1 MQKDVLL
8 SIDTKVIL
16 LLCGVL
22 GKESNAQPL
31 TQSEYTSLVRSLIK
45 FEMRPCDLLNS
56 GRIPE
61 IAENSKLDNERL
73 DALLSRGVQLGFAVE
88 EWDRNGIW
96 VISRSEADYPVLLK
110 KHLKDKAPPL
120 LFCIG
125 NPNLLSGGG
134 IAIVGSRNVDKQ
146 GELFARQVARQCAMD
161 GMPVVSG
168 GARGVDQ
175 IAMNASM
182 EVGGITIGVI
192 ADNLLKKS
200 LERNARK
207 AISSGKLLLL
217 SPYHPKAGFKVATA
231 MARNKLIYAMADY
244 AVVVSAEAGQ
254 GGTWAGAGEE
264 LKREN
269 SRPVFVRSGEG
280 IPSGNSK
287 LLELGA
293 MEWPEL
299 NKSEHINQQL
309 SELTRKRKSKS
320 KAAQQNLFDFTDSE
334 IAVIPQDR
342 ETDNPYNIDGKIQQM
357 NEAGNIPPS
366 VYEAV
371 LPVILSKLST
381 PKSSGELAEQLDVTK
396 AQLNKWLA
404 IAVEDKAIRKLSR
417 PVRYALPKENN
428 S

>member
-1 MQKDVLL
+1 MQKDVFP

-31 TQSEYTSLVRSLIK
+31 TQSEYTSLVRTLIK
-45 FEMRPCDLLNS
+45 FEMRPCDMLNS
-56 GRIPE
+56 SRIPE
-61 IAENSKLDNERL
+61 IAEYSKLDKERL
-73 DALLSRGVQLGFAVE
+73 NALLSRGVQLGFAAE
-88 EWDRNGIW
+88 EWDRNSIW
-96 VISRSEADYPVLLK
+96 VISRSEPDYPRHLK

-125 NPNLLSGGG
+125 NLNLLTGGG

-146 GELFARQVARQCAMD
+146 GEVFARQVARQCAMD

-182 EVGGITIGVI
+182 EVGGITIGII

-217 SPYHPKAGFKVATA
+217 SPYHPKAGFKVGTA

-254 GGTWAGAGEE
+254 GGTWAGAREE

-269 SRPVFVRSGEG
+269 SRPVFVRTGED

-299 NKSEHINQQL
+299 NEPEHIKQQL
-309 SELTRKRKSKS
+309 SEMAEKRKSRR
-320 KAAQQNLFDFTDSE
+320 KAEQQNLFDFTDSG
-334 IAVIPQDR
+334 ITVSPQVR
-342 ETDNPYNIDGKIQQM
+342 EADNPYSIDGKTQPK
-357 NEAGNIPPS
+357 NEADNISPS
-366 VYEAV
+366 IYKAV

-381 PKSSGELAEQLDVTK
+381 PKNSSELAEQLDVTK

-404 IAVEDKAIRKLSR
+404 IAVGDKAVRKLSR
-417 PVRYALPKENN
+417 PVRYALPKDNN

>member
-1 MQKDVLL
+1 MQKDI
-8 SIDTKVIL
+8 SHSTDTKVIL

-22 GKESNAQPL
+22 GKESNAKPL
-31 TQSEYTSLVRSLIK
+31 TQSEYTSLVKSLIML
-45 FEMRPCDLLNS
+45 EMRPCDMLNS
-56 GRIPE
+56 NRIPE
-61 IAENSKLDNERL
+61 IAEDSKLDTQRL
-73 DALLSRGVQLGFAVE
+73 NTLLARGVQLGFAVE
-88 EWDRNGIW
+88 EWDRNGVW
-96 VISRSEADYPVLLK
+96 VISRSEPDYPKHLK

-125 NPNLLSGGG
+125 NPNLLTGGG

-161 GMPVVSG
+161 GMPIVSG

-200 LERNARK
+200 LVRNARK
-207 AISSGKLLLL
+207 AISNGNLLLL
-217 SPYHPKAGFKVATA
+217 SPYHPKAGFKVGTA

-254 GGTWAGAGEE
+254 GGTWAGAKEE

-269 SRPVFVRSGEG
+269 LRPVFIRTGEG

-293 MEWPEL
+293 MGWPKL
-299 NKSEHINQQL
+299 NEPEHINQQL
-309 SELTRKRKSKS
+309 SELTRNKTGNRKAK
-320 KAAQQNLFDFTDSE
+320 QQNLFDFTNSGMS
-334 IAVIPQDR
+334 ISQHVR
-342 ETDNPYNIDGKIQQM
+342 ETDNPYIVDEKTQQS
-357 NEAGNIPPS
+357 NEADKISPS

-371 LPVILSKLST
+371 LPIILSNLSA
-381 PKSSGELAEQLDVTK
+381 PQSSNELAEQLDVTK
-396 AQLNKWLA
+396 AQLNKWLK
-404 IAVEDKAIRKLSR
+404 IAVADKAIKKLSR
-417 PVRYALPKENN
+417 PVRYALEKGDFI
-428 S
+428 

>member
-1 MQKDVLL
+1 MQKDVF
-8 SIDTKVIL
+8 SVIDTKVIL

-31 TQSEYTSLVRSLIK
+31 TQSEYTSLVRTLIK
-45 FEMRPCDLLNS
+45 FEMRPCDMLNS
-56 GRIPE
+56 SRIPE
-61 IAENSKLDNERL
+61 IAEYSKLDTQRL
-73 DALLSRGVQLGFAVE
+73 DALLSRGVQLGFAAE
-88 EWDRNGIW
+88 EWDRNGIR
-96 VISRSEADYPVLLK
+96 VISRSEADYPGHLK

-120 LFCIG
+120 LFFIG
-125 NPNLLSGGG
+125 NPNLLTGGG

-161 GMPVVSG
+161 GMSVVSG

-182 EVGGITIGVI
+182 EVGGITTGVI

-207 AISSGKLLLL
+207 AISSGNLLLL
-217 SPYHPKAGFKVATA
+217 SPYHPKAGFKVGTA

-254 GGTWAGAGEE
+254 GGTWAGAREE
-264 LKREN
+264 LKRK
-269 SRPVFVRSGEG
+269 SPRPVFVRTGEN

-293 MEWPEL
+293 IEWPEL
-299 NKSEHINQQL
+299 KEPEYINQQL
-309 SELTRKRKSKS
+309 SELATKRKSNR
-320 KAAQQNLFDFTDSE
+320 KAEQQNLFDFADPGIT
-334 IAVIPQDR
+334 ITQQVR
-342 ETDNPYNIDGKIQQM
+342 ETEYPYSTDTKTRQT
-357 NEAGNIPPS
+357 NEAGNIPLS

-371 LPVILSKLST
+371 LPVVLSKLST
-381 PKSSGELAEQLDVTK
+381 PKSSNELAEQLDVSK
-396 AQLNKWLA
+396 VQLNKWLK
-404 IAVEDKAIRKLSR
+404 IAVEDKAIEKLSR
-417 PVRYALPKENN
+417 PVRYALPKEDN

>member
-1 MQKDVLL
+1 MQKVVFP
-8 SIDTKVIL
+8 SEDTKVIL

-22 GKESNAQPL
+22 GKESNVQPL
-31 TQSEYTSLVRSLIK
+31 TQSEYTSLVRSLIML
-45 FEMRPCDLLNS
+45 EMRPCDMLNS
-56 GRIPE
+56 NRIPE
-61 IAENSKLDNERL
+61 IAEYSKLDTQRL
-73 DALLSRGVQLGFAVE
+73 DALLSRGVQLGFAAE

-96 VISRSEADYPVLLK
+96 VISRSEADYPGHLK

-125 NPNLLSGGG
+125 NPNLLTGGG

-200 LERNARK
+200 LERKARK
-207 AISSGKLLLL
+207 AISSGNLLLL
-217 SPYHPKAGFKVATA
+217 SPYHPKAGFKVGTA

-254 GGTWAGAGEE
+254 GGTWAGAREE

-269 SRPVFVRSGEG
+269 SRPVFVRTGEN

-293 MEWPEL
+293 MKWPEL
-299 NKSEHINQQL
+299 NEPEHINQQL
-309 SELTRKRKSKS
+309 SELAKKRKSRR
-320 KAAQQNLFDFTDSE
+320 KAEQQNLFDFADPGIT
-334 IAVIPQDR
+334 VTQQVR
-342 ETDNPYNIDGKIQQM
+342 ETDNPYSTNTKTRQR
-357 NEAGNIPPS
+357 NETDNIPPS
-366 VYEAV
+366 VYQAV
-371 LPVILSKLST
+371 LPVILAKLST
-381 PKSSGELAEQLDVTK
+381 PKSSAELAEQLDVTK

-404 IAVEDKAIRKLSR
+404 IAVADKAIRKLSR
-417 PVRYALPKENN
+417 PVRYALTKDND